1 MSSAAIHIVH
11 RNPTAKRRQRLPE
24 ARNAAPC
31 NVVQPDRAVN
41 SRKAEPQL
49 STTPQ
54 SDPVEIL
61 RLMPAQVVTPALL
74 ELLDLLSSPILL
86 IENSPTGEL
95 REMVEARPALAIAA

>member
-24 ARNAAPC
+24 TRQAAPC
-31 NVVQPDRAVN
+31 NLVQPDRPAD
-41 SRKAEPQL
+41 SGKAEPQL
-49 STTPQ
+49 STTPL

-61 RLMPAQVVTPALL
+61 RGMPAQAITPALL

-86 IENSPTGEL
+86 IENSPAGEL
-95 REMVEARPALAIAA
+95 REMEAARPALAMAA